1 MIYQESSRV
10 RRVVGRLD
18 AGDDCV
24 DQITEFCREHGITAG
39 EVRAIGQLDHVE
51 LVRFREGEGYATTFE
66 GDGEFDVLQMS
77 GNVAVLGDEPVVRL
91 ESVLAVE
98 GPAGPQ
104 VLTGQLRSGRVVE
117 MEFVLEVFDDLEMT
131 RKMNP
136 ESGRLDLHAI
146 KQIGGEPK
154 KQEAPPAAEAG
165 GAGEQASESTASSS
179 ATSGSSEASDESSAD
194 EESMTGQSMSWDDA
208 ADESEQV
215 AKQDAGS
222 RVSTEDES
230 TEDESDD
237 DPFGDV
243 DLDAP
248 MLAAGDILKH
258 PQLGDCR
265 VMKVEEDD
273 YAHIRLP
280 RGKIRKLSLE
290 VVNPKF
296 VEEDDDRN
304 IFEAQIR
311 R

>member
-77 GNVAVLGDEPVVRL
+77 GNIAVLGDEPVVRL

-104 VLTGQLRSGRVVE
+104 VLTGQLRGGRVVE

-136 ESGRLDLHAI
+136 ETGRLDLHAI
-146 KQIGGEPK
+146 KQVGGEPK
-154 KQEAPPAAEAG
+154 TSEAPAAAEAEEISER
-165 GAGEQASESTASSS
+165 ATESTPSRSES
-179 ATSGSSEASDESSAD
+179 SGSSEASDDASAD

-222 RVSTEDES
+222 KVS

-290 VVNPKF
+290 VVDPKF

>member
-24 DQITEFCREHGITAG
+24 DQITEFCREHGISAA

-51 LVRFREGEGYATTFE
+51 LVRFREGAGYETTFE

-77 GNVAVLGDEPVVRL
+77 GNVAVLGGEPVVRL

-104 VLTGQLRSGRVVE
+104 VLTGQLRGGRVVE

-136 ESGRLDLHAI
+136 ETGRLDLHAI
-146 KQIGGEPK
+146 KQVGGEPK
-154 KQEAPPAAEAG
+154 KQKPPSAAEAEESV
-165 GAGEQASESTASSS
+165 AESTRSS
-179 ATSGSSEASDESSAD
+179 ASDSDVSDTSEPSEESSTD
-194 EESMTGQSMSWDDA
+194 EESMTGQSMSWEDA

-215 AKQDAGS
+215 ADQEGAADAAA
-222 RVSTEDES
+222 EEES
-230 TEDESDD
+230 ED

-290 VVNPKF
+290 VVDPKF